1 MDFPLHRK
9 ATGTFP
15 WRTATLVAAAI
26 AAVELVLLVVV
37 GGALLA
43 KPSTDPQ
50 PRPATK
56 RTASESAAGGAKARA
71 TKAKASAGTTA
82 ARPATGGAVAE
93 LPRRKVE
100 VLVLNGNGRT
110 GAAAVAATRVGDRGY
125 RVSGVANAPRQDYP
139 QSIVLFRQGFAG
151 EGRRLARDL
160 GVRVVSPLDGM
171 RPGQLHGA
179 HVVLILG
186 A

>member
-1 MDFPLHRK
+1 MDFPLHRNAEK
-9 ATGTFP
+9 PFP
-15 WRTATLVAAAI
+15 WRTATAVAAGV

-43 KPSTDPQ
+43 KPAGADG
-50 PRPATK
+50 RANGRAAATE
-56 RTASESAAGGAKARA
+56 APAKAETRAATAKAAPAKAGPAKAKRA
-71 TKAKASAGTTA
+71 T
-82 ARPATGGAVAE
+82 AVAE

-110 GAAAVAATRVGDRGY
+110 GAASAAASRVGRKGY
-125 RVSGVANAPRQDYP
+125 QVSAVSNAPRQDYP
-139 QSIVLFRQGFAG
+139 QSIVLFRRGFEG
-151 EGRRLARDL
+151 EGQRLARDL
-160 GVRVVSPLDGM
+160 GVRVVGPLDGI
-171 RPGQLHGA
+171 RAGQLKGA